1 VLTILITAGWLVVVI
16 LVVGACRVAA
26 SADGAVDELASSRR
40 SRRRSERRLRTGL
53 KTEAGA
59 DVADVVLLPSQPMYP
74 SQSV

>member
-26 SADGAVDELASSRR
+26 SADGAVDELPFDRR
-40 SRRRSERRLRTGL
+40 WRGRTERRRKTGL

-59 DVADVVLLPSQPMYP
+59 DLVLLAQRALR
-74 SQSV
+74 

>member
-26 SADGAVDELASSRR
+26 SADGAVDELASGRR
-40 SRRRSERRLRTGL
+40 SRRRTERRLRTGL
-53 KTEAGA
+53 KAEAGA
-59 DVADVVLLPSQPMYP
+59 DVADVVLLPSQPVYP

>member
-26 SADGAVDELASSRR
+26 SADGAVDELASGRRSSRR
-40 SRRRSERRLRTGL
+40 PQRGL

-59 DVADVVLLPSQPMYP
+59 DVVLLPSQPIYP